1 MTEIS
6 VTKNAVLQT
15 VSSDEEEES
24 QQQFLGLL
32 QFNTALFPLT
42 AVVHRQAT

>member
-24 QQQFLGLL
+24 QQQF
-32 QFNTALFPLT
+32 
-42 AVVHRQAT
+42 HRQAT

>member
-24 QQQFLGLL
+24 QQFLGLL